1 LHPRRSACSTVQV
14 ISHVTRCWPR
24 RAIRYCIPISTQ
36 NGFVCTIQMKTC
48 CREKLEGDTSGG
60 LFQIG
65 KRFGCLAPYFG
76 WKAGRAIF
84 NESWQVEPRFSRDA
98 VERKYSKLGSKNRQ
112 GQHLNAVEVWSVTSA
127 LGTCDCLVHDPA
139 DGVRAPPA
147 LGAAAEAAIDLASR
161 CRRSL
166 GGDRAHVVVA
176 QYVARTD
183 DHGGPSFP
191 TRFSSLCNYRHSGGL
206 TA

>member
-1 LHPRRSACSTVQV
+1 
-14 ISHVTRCWPR
+14 
-24 RAIRYCIPISTQ
+24 
-36 NGFVCTIQMKTC
+36 MKTC

-76 WKAGRAIF
+76 WKAGCAIF
-84 NESWQVEPRFSRDA
+84 NESWQGEPRFSRDA

-127 LGTCDCLVHDPA
+127 LGACDCLVHDPA

-183 DHGGPSFP
+183 DHGGPSFQ

-206 TA
+206 TGAPKSLSRNFPHIQAVGSEDPIEVSIRARSPRESRWGSRC

>member
-1 LHPRRSACSTVQV
+1 MNERIAVKVFQIFQGSFDLCIPGVQLVQLVQV

-48 CREKLEGDTSGG
+48 CREKLEGHTSGG

-65 KRFGCLAPYFG
+65 KRFGC
-76 WKAGRAIF
+76 AIF

-127 LGTCDCLVHDPA
+127 LGACGCLVHDRA
-139 DGVRAPPA
+139 DG
-147 LGAAAEAAIDLASR
+147 
-161 CRRSL
+161 
-166 GGDRAHVVVA
+166 
-176 QYVARTD
+176 
-183 DHGGPSFP
+183 F
-191 TRFSSLCNYRHSGGL
+191 
-206 TA
+206 